1 MYRRT
6 LELQPTERTDLERL
20 RNRDPRPYMRER
32 AAALLK
38 IADGLS
44 VPWVARHGLLKAH
57 HPDTVYRWLNTYQSQ
72 RQILP
77 QPVRRR
83 RFSPCG
89 RRPGRGAGAD
99 PSLPRA
105 VRRGT

>member
-1 MYRRT
+1 MNRRT
-6 LELQPTERTDLERL
+6 LELPPTERSDLERI

-57 HPDTVYRWLNTYQSQ
+57 HPDTVYRWLNTYQTHQ
-72 RQILP
+72 QILP

-83 RFSPCG
+83 RFSP
-89 RRPGRGAGAD
+89 
-99 PSLPRA
+99 
-105 VRRGT
+105 